1 MSKARVSPR
10 RSNGSI
16 MLSGAATITID
27 LGVDFRLLD
36 LTIDGLRSD
45 QFALRSD
52 AAKALRGL
60 TFERA
65 TKKDRE
71 LLAG

>member
-1 MSKARVSPR
+1 
-10 RSNGSI
+10 

-36 LTIDGLRSD
+36 LTVDGLRSD
-45 QFALRSD
+45 QIALRSD
-52 AAKALRGL
+52 AKKSLRGL